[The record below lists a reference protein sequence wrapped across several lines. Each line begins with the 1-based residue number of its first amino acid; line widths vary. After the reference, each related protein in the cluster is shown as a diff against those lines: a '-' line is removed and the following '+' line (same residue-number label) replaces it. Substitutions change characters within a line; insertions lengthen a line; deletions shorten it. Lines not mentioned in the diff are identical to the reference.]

1 MKLWFIWL
9 LRPLKNGGRNSHLES
24 VLSENNNNK
33 KKHNLKKTSGRQGY
47 WWQGYWGLKQ
57 VHFFSDSKFPKSPQC
72 PPSVCCAD
80 LNSGK
85 EQPLRW
91 QCFLWASLF
100 SLKFTAFLFV
110 ALGLHCCSCFF
121 LAGARGLLSSRGV
134 QASHGG
140 AFSCCRANSRV
151 LDFQ

>member
-1 MKLWFIWL
+1 MIYLTSKTPEKWREKQPSGKCPQWEQQQQQKTQLKENLWTAGLLMAGLLGTEAGSFLLWFQVPKEPAVPTL
-9 LRPLKNGGRNSHLES
+9 S
-24 VLSENNNNK
+24 VLCWSQ
-33 KKHNLKKTSGRQGY
+33 L
-47 WWQGYWGLKQ
+47 
-57 VHFFSDSKFPKSPQC
+57 
-72 PPSVCCAD
+72 
-80 LNSGK
+80 SGK

-100 SLKFTAFLFV
+100 SLKFIAFLFV
-110 ALGLHCCSCFF
+110 ALGLHCCSCFS

-140 AFSCCRANSRV
+140 GFSCCRANSRV